1 MDENN
6 DPTWFTSRDLFAVH
20 IGCHVTRM
28 EEGYAEAQTEL
39 EDYHKNGLGMAHGGV
54 IYSLADLAFAAA
66 SNSRRETAVSINATI
81 SYMRP
86 ITSGLIRA
94 EARETASNR
103 KLATYIVT
111 VYDQQDTA
119 CAVFQ
124 GTVFKK
130 GANAS

>member
-6 DPTWFTSRDLFAVH
+6 DAAWFTSRDLFAVH
-20 IGCHVTRM
+20 IGCRVTRM

-39 EDYHKNGLGMAHGGV
+39 EDYHKNGMGMAHGGF

-66 SNSRRETAVSINATI
+66 SNSRRKTAVSVNATI
-81 SYMRP
+81 SYMQP

-94 EARETASNR
+94 EAREAGSNR
-103 KLATYIVT
+103 RLATYIVT

>member
-1 MDENN
+1 MDETS
-6 DPTWFTSRDLFAVH
+6 DASWFSARDLFAVH
-20 IGCHVTRM
+20 IGCRVTRM
-28 EEGYAEAQTEL
+28 EEGYAEAETEL
-39 EDYHKNGLGMAHGGV
+39 EEHHKNGVGLAHGGM

-86 ITSGLIRA
+86 ITSGRVRA
-94 EARETASNR
+94 EAREATSNR
-103 KLATYIVT
+103 KLATYVVT
-111 VYDQQDTA
+111 VYDEEETP

-130 GANAS
+130 AANAN

>member
-1 MDENN
+1 M
-6 DPTWFTSRDLFAVH
+6 
-20 IGCHVTRM
+20 
-28 EEGYAEAQTEL
+28 
-39 EDYHKNGLGMAHGGV
+39 GMAHGGV

-66 SNSRRETAVSINATI
+66 SNSRRKTAVSVNATI
-81 SYMRP
+81 SYMQP

-94 EARETASNR
+94 EAREAGSNR
-103 KLATYIVT
+103 RLATYIVT

>member
-1 MDENN
+1 MDESN
-6 DPTWFTSRDLFAVH
+6 DASWFTSRDLFAVH
-20 IGCHVTRM
+20 IGCRVTRM
-28 EEGYAEAQTEL
+28 EEGYAEAEMEIGQH
-39 EDYHKNGLGMAHGGV
+39 HKNGVGLAHGGA

-66 SNSRRETAVSINATI
+66 SNSRRETAVAINATI

-86 ITSGLIRA
+86 ITSGNVRA

-103 KLATYIVT
+103 KLATYMVT
-111 VYDQQDTA
+111 VYDEQETP

-130 GANAS
+130 GPNAS